1 MWGKTGTLAALQMP
15 GQEWLWD
22 PDSVPPLLTALGAE
36 GHRIILQNRGLQ
48 GSDPLC
54 SSARGLHESSSRT
67 HTVPAWA
74 VQGGLSTHLPG
85 CSYTEEA
92 NPKPQTQ

>member
-36 GHRIILQNRGLQ
+36 GHRIILQPGIAGL
-48 GSDPLC
+48 
-54 SSARGLHESSSRT
+54 
-67 HTVPAWA
+67 
-74 VQGGLSTHLPG
+74 
-85 CSYTEEA
+85 
-92 NPKPQTQ
+92 